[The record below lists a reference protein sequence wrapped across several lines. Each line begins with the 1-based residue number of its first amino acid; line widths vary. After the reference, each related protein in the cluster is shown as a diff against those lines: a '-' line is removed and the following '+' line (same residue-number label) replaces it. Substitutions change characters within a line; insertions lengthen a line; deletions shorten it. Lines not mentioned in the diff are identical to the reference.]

1 MNGCGSRLVALGV
14 GGVSTATAML
24 ALVLVHRSGLRFNI
38 TGSIPIGV
46 YRVVDDTAPLRRGD
60 VVLACLPESVA
71 RLAHDRGYVPR
82 GGSCPQALVPVGK
95 MVMALAG
102 DTVVVSSDG
111 LHVNG
116 RLVQNSRPL
125 VQDAAGREL
134 RGIPSGHYLV
144 STGDVWL
151 IGVSPRSFD
160 CRYIG
165 PVPIKN
171 VIARLARN

>member
-1 MNGCGSRLVALGV
+1 MTGYSSRLVALSMACISV
-14 GGVSTATAML
+14 VTAML
-24 ALVLVHRSGLRFNI
+24 ALVHCSGVRFNI

-46 YRVVDDTAPLRRGD
+46 YRVLDPTLPVRRGD

-95 MVMALAG
+95 MVMALER
-102 DTVVVSSDG
+102 DTVAVSSDG
-111 LHVNG
+111 LRVNG
-116 RLVQNSRPL
+116 RLVQNSRAL
-125 VQDAAGREL
+125 MRDVDGREL
-134 RGIPSGHYLV
+134 RSIPSGEYLV
-144 STGDVWL
+144 SAGEAWL
-151 IGVSPRSFD
+151 IGASPRSFD
-160 CRYIG
+160 CRYFG